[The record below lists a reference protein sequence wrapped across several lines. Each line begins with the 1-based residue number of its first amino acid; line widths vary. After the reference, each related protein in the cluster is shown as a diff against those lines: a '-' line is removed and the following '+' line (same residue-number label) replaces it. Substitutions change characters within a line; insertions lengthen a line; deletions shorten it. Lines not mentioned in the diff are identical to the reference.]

1 MSDFQIQK
9 TVYGLLQAGL
19 VELVRPEGVAVSVPA
34 GATAQAPMAMRR
46 PAVKRGV
53 VERLIG
59 FFQRR

>member
-1 MSDFQIQK
+1 
-9 TVYGLLQAGL
+9 
-19 VELVRPEGVAVSVPA
+19 VPA